1 MGRTGTTR
9 RGALLAVGA
18 AAGGLLTACTDGDDG
33 SRGPTSAAAVRAA
46 KALRVK
52 SAGTSRELLRQYDAV
67 LERHPDQATRL
78 TPLRSAVARHVT
90 ALSPPQPP
98 KKKGGSAK
106 PSPSLPASSV
116 PSSAPSS
123 APSLGTA
130 AGDTGDAASG
140 PAPSV
145 PADPGAAIRELAA
158 AERRASDAHADALVH
173 APPELARLL
182 ASLAAAD
189 AAHAYLLTE
198 GSPS

>member
-18 AAGGLLTACTDGDDG
+18 AAGGLLTACSDDDG
-33 SRGPTSAAAVRAA
+33 SRGATSAAAVRAA

-67 LERHPDQATRL
+67 LDRHPDQATRL

-90 ALSPPQPP
+90 ALSPPRPP
-98 KKKGGSAK
+98 KKDGSAK
-106 PSPSLPASSV
+106 PSPSSPASSAT
-116 PSSAPSS
+116 SSAPSS

-130 AGDTGDAASG
+130 AGDNGDGASG

-145 PADPGAAIRELAA
+145 PAEPGAAIKALAA
-158 AERRASDAHADALVH
+158 AERRTSEAHADALVH

-182 ASLAAAD
+182 ASLAAAS
-189 AAHAYLLTE
+189 AGHAYLLTE

>member
-18 AAGGLLTACTDGDDG
+18 AAGGLLTACTDGDDDG

-52 SAGTSRELLRQYDAV
+52 SAGTSRELLLQYDAV
-67 LERHPDQATRL
+67 LARHPDQATRL
-78 TPLRSAVARHVT
+78 TPLRGAVARHVT
-90 ALSPPQPP
+90 ALSPPQPS
-98 KKKGGSAK
+98 KKKDGSAK
-106 PSPSLPASSV
+106 PSPSSSASSA
-116 PSSAPSS
+116 PSAPSS

-130 AGDTGDAASG
+130 AGDTGDGASG

-198 GSPS
+198 GFSS

>member
-18 AAGGLLTACTDGDDG
+18 AVGGLLTACSDDDG

-67 LERHPDQATRL
+67 LDRHPDQATRL

-90 ALSPPQPP
+90 ALSPPRSP
-98 KKKGGSAK
+98 KKDGSAK
-106 PSPSLPASSV
+106 PSPSSPASSAT
-116 PSSAPSS
+116 SSAPSS

-130 AGDTGDAASG
+130 AGDNGDGASG

-145 PADPGAAIRELAA
+145 PAEPGAAIKALAA
-158 AERRASDAHADALVH
+158 AERRTSEAHADALVH

-182 ASLAAAD
+182 ASLAAAS

>member
-18 AAGGLLTACTDGDDG
+18 AAGGLLTACSDGDDG

-46 KALRVK
+46 KALRVR

-67 LERHPDQATRL
+67 LDRHPDQATRL

-90 ALSPPQPP
+90 ALSPPRPP
-98 KKKGGSAK
+98 EKDGSAK
-106 PSPSLPASSV
+106 PSPSSPTSSTT
-116 PSSAPSS
+116 SSAPSS

-130 AGDTGDAASG
+130 AGDTGDGASG

-145 PADPGAAIRELAA
+145 PAEPGVAIKALAA
-158 AERRASDAHADALVH
+158 AERRTSEAHADALVH

-182 ASLAAAD
+182 ASLAAAS

>member
-9 RGALLAVGA
+9 RGALLAAGA
-18 AAGGLLTACTDGDDG
+18 AAGGLLTACSDSGDDG
-33 SRGPTSAAAVRAA
+33 SRSPASAAAVRAA

-52 SAGTSRELLRQYDAV
+52 SAGTSGELLRQYDAV

-78 TPLRSAVARHVT
+78 TPLRDSVARHVT
-90 ALSPPQPP
+90 ALSPPPQPP
-98 KKKGGSAK
+98 KKGGSAK
-106 PSPSLPASSV
+106 PSPSLSRSASA
-116 PSSAPSS
+116 APSS
-123 APSLGTA
+123 APSLGMA
-130 AGDTGDAASG
+130 AGNARDGASG

-145 PADPGAAIRELAA
+145 PADPGAAVRALAA
-158 AERRASDAHADALVH
+158 AERRTADAHADALVH

-198 GSPS
+198 GAPS